1 MQLRREPNLGDTTL
15 KYLNSISDD
24 HEEYLSLYTSFSIMH
39 KRMHQKNTVDLFL
52 RDTNTTKMHLMTGS
66 LTGTVIPAG
75 SSN

>member
-39 KRMHQKNTVDLFL
+39 KRMHQKNTVDL
-52 RDTNTTKMHLMTGS
+52 S
-66 LTGTVIPAG
+66 LIDANQLN
-75 SSN
+75 SSDDRKV